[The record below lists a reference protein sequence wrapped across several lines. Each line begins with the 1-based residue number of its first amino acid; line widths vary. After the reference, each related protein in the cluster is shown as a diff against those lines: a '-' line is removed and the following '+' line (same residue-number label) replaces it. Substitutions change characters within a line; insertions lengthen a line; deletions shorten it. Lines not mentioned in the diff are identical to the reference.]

1 MPAQEYNFREIFRIA
16 FGAIPYNRIDTTRKV
31 NEAEPYS
38 SIESSTFQSTQMSK
52 LLGTP
57 LFMTCKLDG
66 FQLPNEPVIEINGGQ
81 NIIKTLIDTSTDPRD
96 RIVGTFKEMFS
107 QDDYKIIIRG
117 VAVLE
122 DGTDEYPEEQ
132 IKKIRELSEKQS
144 NIKIECTL
152 ATIFNIPKI
161 VIESCSF
168 PGVEGAPGFQPYQ
181 LNCLSD
187 FDFNIELQR

>member
-1 MPAQEYNFREIFRIA
+1 MAQQLDLRDIFQKA

-31 NEAEPYS
+31 TEAQPYS
-38 SIESSTFQSTQMSK
+38 GIESTGFESTQMSK

-57 LFMTCKLDG
+57 LFMPCTLDN

-81 NIIKTLIDTSTDPRD
+81 TIIKTPIDSSTDPQKR
-96 RIVGTFKEMFS
+96 RFGTFKEMFS
-107 QDDYKIIIRG
+107 LDDYKIIIRG

-132 IKKIRELSEKQS
+132 IKQIRYLCEKAS
-144 NIKIECTL
+144 NIAIACTL
-152 ATIFNIPKI
+152 TTIFGIPKI

-168 PGVEGAPGFQPYQ
+168 PGVEGAPGYQPYQ

-187 FDFNIELQR
+187 FDFDIESVV